1 MNTYGKFGAILVVI
15 IGVLVWLAVG
25 GVTQSK
31 TYYKEIREVNQMG
44 YRAQGQRLRV
54 NGYVEQDS
62 IVRDGSKV
70 SFILH
75 QNPSVLGRT
84 QSGLRLCTTGSI
96 HCPTR
101 SRTMRRLW
109 LTER

>member
-44 YRAQGQRLRV
+44 YRV
-54 NGYVEQDS
+54 
-62 IVRDGSKV
+62 V
-70 SFILH
+70 S
-75 QNPSVLGRT
+75 
-84 QSGLRLCTTGSI
+84 
-96 HCPTR
+96 
-101 SRTMRRLW
+101 
-109 LTER
+109 